1 MADKFDDKK
10 KIGEIKTEVEVT
22 ETVVSPEVKI
32 EVLDEGGTNLVYG
45 VDVETPSSETDF
57 VTSEP
62 ETGNSIKYDS
72 SNVPSEDVVADGSS
86 IPDSSE
92 SVSGGDSGSASS
104 SHAASGSDGGAG
116 ASDDYV
122 NNGYG
127 SGVPGANESET
138 PDGEALDNPNKSDEN
153 KKDEPQGED
162 SKTAPEGNK
171 NPKPDDNK
179 TEPQEDKN
187 KKDVNPNSG
196 ENPVPPNP
204 NNGEDREGG
213 LPKKDGLEDKDKTDK
228 NPDAKGLDKDKKP
241 NDGDKDPNAQGR
253 NVAPKSDAPKK
264 TGNTAGTDVANRNL
278 DHNRRM
284 QDGKKAEE
292 GAGKKKNKG
301 TDADNKKDK
310 GTDKKTD
317 NKDKKKKDNKTKA
330 KGKANT
336 KNKIG
341 KALDVGNK
349 IKHPFRSAFDFLK
362 NKLWLWLLAH
372 PHILVAILIAL
383 VLFLLIIAM
392 FVITGGGG
400 SGNANGQTGTRCNYE
415 LNGVLSTGTLSASG
429 LKVELVNCSATESNY
444 TVLETVELEKY
455 VLGVALAEIGPSA
468 SPEALKAQIV
478 AARNFTLTR
487 NSGMCPGN
495 PDNCFYG
502 YNASS
507 GKIRMRA
514 CENDQVYWDYDKNI
528 YRQDQGAVSLYS
540 PEISSGTLWKSA
552 LSSEKKAEILKI
564 AEEVKGVVL
573 LDDSGNVMK
582 TPYNSTVS
590 TAFNDMAGQGKTYQ
604 EILSAQYGVSNYNDA
619 SCSYDGELF
628 YGDYVLTSDGTSILT
643 QRLDMFL
650 SSNGS
655 SLETFG
661 AQITEN
667 VSTAGYGTRAGV
679 VAAAVT
685 LIGELG
691 NNYGVKVPYYWG
703 GGHYDGVV
711 VGPLGYWGSTECH
724 TYANNQHYNYCGFD
738 CSGFVPWAI
747 KNGGFNMAQKLAGDF
762 QNIAGAEKV
771 SLKSNLAVLQPGDL
785 LESSGHIVLV
795 IGVDEEMKQYICAEA
810 AGNQYGVLFT
820 RRSFNEN
827 GYWGV
832 RMDGFY
838 NNPSN
843 IRSA

>member
-62 ETGNSIKYDS
+62 DTGNSIKYDS
-72 SNVPSEDVVADGSS
+72 SNVPSENVVADGSS

-92 SVSGGDSGSASS
+92 SVSGGDSGSSS
-104 SHAASGSDGGAG
+104 SHAASGSDGGTG

-138 PDGEALDNPNKSDEN
+138 PAGEALDNPNKPDEN

-179 TEPQEDKN
+179 TEPQDDKN

-301 TDADNKKDK
+301 TDSDNKKDK

-540 PEISSGTLWKSA
+540 PEISTGTLWKSA

-795 IGVDEEMKQYICAEA
+795 IGVDEDMKQYICAEA

>member
-1 MADKFDDKK
+1 MAEKFDDKK
-10 KIGEIKTEVEVT
+10 KIGEIKVELETT
-22 ETVVSPEVKI
+22 ETVVTPQVDI
-32 EVLDEGGTNLVYG
+32 EILEENSKSNSSIMYG
-45 VDVETPSSETDF
+45 VESESTESDVVGVAEEATSGTP
-57 VTSEP
+57 
-62 ETGNSIKYDS
+62 IRYDS
-72 SNVPSEDVVADGSS
+72 NSVPSEDYVADGGNSS
-86 IPDSSE
+86 LGENNVSNGSSVPVDGDG
-92 SVSGGDSGSASS
+92 VSSPQNT
-104 SHAASGSDGGAG
+104 
-116 ASDDYV
+116 DDYV
-122 NNGYG
+122 NNGYNPNG
-127 SGVPGANESET
+127 ADAADSVPSGDSLES
-138 PDGEALDNPNKSDEN
+138 PNKSGENNDGNDEN
-153 KKDEPQGED
+153 P
-162 SKTAPEGNK
+162 ANVEGNNPSDPDKKTQLTEGENSADDTK
-171 NPKPDDNK
+171 NINK
-179 TEPQEDKN
+179 TGQPGVNDPKN
-187 KKDVNPNSG
+187 DE
-196 ENPVPPNP
+196 EN
-204 NNGEDREGG
+204 GEGG
-213 LPKKDGLEDKDKTDK
+213 LPKKDGLDEKSDAKDSQ
-228 NPDAKGLDKDKKP
+228 NPDAKGLDKDKKN
-241 NDGDKDPNAQGR
+241 NDDPDNPNAQGQKVPQKPQDPTKPT
-253 NVAPKSDAPKK
+253 NA
-264 TGNTAGTDVANRNL
+264 AGTDVANRNL
-278 DHNRRM
+278 EHNKRM
-284 QDGKKAEE
+284 Q
-292 GAGKKKNKG
+292 AGKKSEDEG
-301 TDADNKKDK
+301 SKKKSQDSNI
-310 GTDKKTD
+310 DKKTEKGEEKKSD
-317 NKDKKKKDNKTKA
+317 PKDKKKKKNGDSKA
-330 KGKANT
+330 KVKGKT

-341 KALDVGNK
+341 KALDIGNK
-349 IKHPFRSAFDFLK
+349 IKHPFRSTFDFLK
-362 NKLWLWLLAH
+362 NKVWLWLLAH
-372 PHILVAILIAL
+372 PPVLIGILIAFL
-383 VLFLLIIAM
+383 LALLIIGM
-392 FVITGGGG
+392 FIEGG
-400 SGNANGQTGTRCNYE
+400 SGNSNGQSGTRCNYE

-429 LKVELVNCSATESNY
+429 LKVELVNCQATESNY

-502 YNASS
+502 YNANS

-514 CENDQVYWDYDKNI
+514 CENDQVYWDYEKNI

-540 PEISSGTLWKSA
+540 PEINSGTLWKSA
-552 LSSEKKAEILKI
+552 LSADKKAEILKI
-564 AEEVKGVVL
+564 AEDVKGVVL
-573 LDDSGNVMK
+573 LDENGNVVK

-590 TAFNDMAGQGKTYQ
+590 TAFNTLADEGKTYQ
-604 EILSAQYGVSNYNDA
+604 EILSAQYGVNNYNDA

-628 YGDYVLTSDGTSILT
+628 YGDYVLTSDGASILT

-650 SSNGS
+650 NNNGS
-655 SLETFG
+655 SIEALG
-661 AQITEN
+661 AQIAEN
-667 VSTAGYGTRAGV
+667 VNTAGYGTRAGV

-762 QNIAGAEKV
+762 KNIAGSEKV
-771 SLKSNLAVLQPGDL
+771 SLKGNYAVLQPGDL

-795 IGVDEEMKQYICAEA
+795 IGVDEDMKQYICAEA

-820 RRSFNEN
+820 RRSFNES

>member
-45 VDVETPSSETDF
+45 VDVETPSGETDF

-72 SNVPSEDVVADGSS
+72 GSVPGEGVVADGSS
-86 IPDSSE
+86 IPDSGE
-92 SVSGGDSGSASS
+92 SVSGGDSGSAST
-104 SHAASGSDGGAG
+104 SHAASESDGGAG

-127 SGVPGANESET
+127 SGVPGANESEA
-138 PDGEALDNPNKSDEN
+138 PAGEALDNPNKPDEN

-179 TEPQEDKN
+179 TEPQDDKN

-204 NNGEDREGG
+204 NKGEDREGG
-213 LPKKDGLEDKDKTDK
+213 LPKKDDLEDKDKTDK
-228 NPDAKGLDKDKKP
+228 KPDAKGLDKDKKP

-264 TGNTAGTDVANRNL
+264 TGNTAGTDVVNRNL

-301 TDADNKKDK
+301 TDSDNKKDK

-540 PEISSGTLWKSA
+540 PEISTGTLWKSA

-661 AQITEN
+661 TQITEN

-795 IGVDEEMKQYICAEA
+795 IGVDEDMKQYICAEA